1 MVFGQAVRLSL
12 AGICG
17 GVLSAIALTRR
28 LAGMLFHVSATD
40 PSTFGAIA
48 VLFLMVA
55 IMAAYVP
62 AWRATR
68 VDPMDALRQR

>member
-1 MVFGQAVRLSL
+1 MVFGQAARLSL

-17 GVLSAIALTRR
+17 GVLAAIALTRL

-40 PSTFGAIA
+40 PITFGAIA
-48 VLFLMVA
+48 TLFLVVA
-55 IMAAYVP
+55 MLAAYIP

-68 VDPMDALRQR
+68 VDPMEALRQR